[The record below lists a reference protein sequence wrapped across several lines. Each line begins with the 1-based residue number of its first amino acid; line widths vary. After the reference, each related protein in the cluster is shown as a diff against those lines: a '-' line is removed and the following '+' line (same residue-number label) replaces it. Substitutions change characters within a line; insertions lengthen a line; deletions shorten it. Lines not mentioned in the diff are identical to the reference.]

1 MADIDISKIPA
12 PPNSTSDTPTDPMAN
27 GNYDVTAWNVSK
39 GRWERTNLNAVS
51 SGNYVTENEWRNFGG
66 PSANESDRLDKLK
79 NELGD
84 SKGNLSNLQTKREYI
99 LGLKNAALKGKPLP
113 KAVGYNINVSDW
125 KSELSKVDSLIK
137 DEQNNIDN
145 TINNIKPLDS
155 FFSASESKKTVTQRL
170 KDAKKDLERAKN
182 FGDSADIKA
191 ANNKLSEITK
201 ESNTVES
208 DVAKAKLDSSKSNFT
223 NKNPKPFVNQKPV
236 NNKVTISNTD
246 QTDSFF
252 KGLTIVDENGNL
264 SVQGFDTKKN
274 VVDIYL
280 VPQINQ
286 FSFSQQ
292 KGGID
297 QKHYTSIAEAR
308 AEYLKSIGPEGLN
321 NLKKS
326 LLTANFINATQ
337 YKNDDYVAGLNDAI
351 RRFTVSSVQGYQY
364 ENKKSPGTLES
375 FINNYSSKSG
385 INLTK
390 TTSNINFSTRT
401 ESDTL
406 VNGYF
411 NGLLGRFATQNERD
425 QYFKELHAAENK
437 AVANQTI
444 TRDTEG
450 AARNVVNVG
459 SVLTDADRLVIA
471 GKIAKPYLTGTNI
484 DKVISG
490 GGTAA
495 QNIRDMEAYGNAY
508 GIKLDPAMALNYVAD
523 SLTPGSSLDKQKERI
538 RQTSMTMYKNLKD
551 HISGGGTVADIAQ
564 QYQRSKMNILEL
576 PASQS
581 DVMDSD
587 IQNALHD
594 PKGLMSITDYNLSL
608 YKNPRYRFTAGAH
621 DKGARMATSFLQSMG
636 LMT

>member
-12 PPNSTSDTPTDPMAN
+12 PPNSTADTPTDSMAN
-27 GNYDVTAWNVSK
+27 GNYDVIAWNVFK
-39 GRWERTNLNAVS
+39 GRWERTNLNAAS

-66 PSANESDRLDKLK
+66 PLANESDRLNKLK
-79 NELGD
+79 DELGN
-84 SKGNLSNLQTKREYI
+84 SKSNLSNLQTKREYI
-99 LGLKNAALKGKPLP
+99 LGLKNAALKGNPLP
-113 KAVGYNINVSDW
+113 KVIGYNINVSNW

-236 NNKVTISNTD
+236 DNKVTISNTD
-246 QTDSFF
+246 QTDPYLKS
-252 KGLTIVDENGNL
+252 LTIVDTNGSL
-264 SVQGFDTKKN
+264 SIKN
-274 VVDIYL
+274 TDAKPVYFIPVKPNNIFPGQK
-280 VPQINQ
+280 VEINSNQ
-286 FSFSQQ
+286 
-292 KGGID
+292 
-297 QKHYTSIAEAR
+297 YTTLASAREA
-308 AEYLKSIGPEGLN
+308 YLKSIGPNGID

-326 LLTANFINATQ
+326 LLASGYINSTQ
-337 YKNDDYVAGLNDAI
+337 YKTNDYIAGLDASIND
-351 RRFTVSSVQGYQY
+351 FSVTSLQGYQF
-364 ENKKSPGTLES
+364 ENKKDFGTIES
-375 FINNYSSKSG
+375 FIASQQKKSG

-390 TTSNINFSTRT
+390 TTSNIDFSTRT

-411 NGLLGRFATQNERD
+411 NGLLGRSATQNERD

-450 AARNVVNVG
+450 AARSVVNVG
-459 SVLTDADRLVIA
+459 SVLTDTDRLVIA

-523 SLTPGSSLDKQKERI
+523 SLTPGSSFDKQKERI

-576 PASQS
+576 PASQA

-608 YKNPRYRFTAGAH
+608 YKDPRYRFTAGAH
-621 DKGARMATSFLQSMG
+621 DRAAQMANSILQSFG
-636 LMT
+636 LVG